1 MTTASS
7 ATDDKSM
14 EEVRAYVRAKGI
26 MVRRVTLFEENQ
38 FFVYRHLLE
47 YVLQSFRFQF
57 SEESTLYHLILV
69 RV

>member
-7 ATDDKSM
+7 ATDDKIM

-38 FFVYRHLLE
+38 FFVYRHFAGICFAKLS
-47 YVLQSFRFQF
+47 VPIQ
-57 SEESTLYHLILV
+57 
-69 RV
+69 